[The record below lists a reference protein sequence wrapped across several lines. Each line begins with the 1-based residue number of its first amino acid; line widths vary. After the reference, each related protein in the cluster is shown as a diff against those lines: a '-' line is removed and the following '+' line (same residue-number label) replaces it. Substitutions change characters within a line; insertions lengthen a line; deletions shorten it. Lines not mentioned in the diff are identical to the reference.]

1 MLGIVLYA
9 IGVMYT
15 PGPVNLLSLN
25 NGMQRSVYEHIPFSI
40 GVASALCFWFLL
52 VGYTGRAVI
61 NENVLPVVA
70 GLGVC
75 FIVYLAYKIL
85 SSSVDAEHDRKPV
98 AALNYKD
105 GLLMQFLNP
114 KSFLVVLPVA
124 TVQFPAA
131 GIEGTGIAVWSILLG
146 IMGFGAPFIYAMFG
160 STVTR
165 HVSKTSYLQYVNYIM
180 GVMLLAV
187 AVDMAYN
194 HVYLAL

>member
-15 PGPVNLLSLN
+15 PGPVNLISLT
-25 NGMQRSVYEHIPFSI
+25 NGMQRRVADHIPFSI

-52 VGYTGRAVI
+52 VGYTGRAVL
-61 NENVLPVVA
+61 NEKMLPVVA

-75 FIVYLAYKIL
+75 FILYLAYKIL
-85 SSSVDAEHDRKPV
+85 SSSVDTEQDSKPV

-105 GLLMQFLNP
+105 GLLMQVLNP

-146 IMGFGAPFIYAMFG
+146 IMGFGAPFLYAVFG

-165 HVSKTSYLQYVNYIM
+165 HVSKASCLKYVNYFMGIM
-180 GVMLLAV
+180 LIAV